1 MELTTSSTA
10 FLVATAA
17 YLGIRGF
24 FKRKLSAGKKAV
36 NKSSTGDMALV
47 GLVVAGQLIV
57 PLLAIATP
65 LLDWADYQ
73 SPTTALAWA
82 GALLMAA
89 GVWLFWRSHA
99 DLGENWSVT
108 LELQEGHELV
118 SSGVYKLIRHPM
130 YAAFFVMAAGQTLL
144 LRNWIAGPS
153 ALLAVALLYVVR
165 KPHEEAML
173 LEQFGEEYRRYMAST
188 GGVIPRIGTSDA

>member
-1 MELTTSSTA
+1 MELTTSSAA

-17 YLGIRGF
+17 YLSIRGY
-24 FKRKLSAGKKAV
+24 FKRKLPAGNKAV
-36 NKSSTGDMALV
+36 SKSSTGDMALV
-47 GLVVAGQLIV
+47 GLVVAGQLIM

-108 LELQEGHELV
+108 LELQEGHKLV

-130 YAAFFVMAAGQTLL
+130 YAAFFVMAAGQSYAEVSVQ
-144 LRNWIAGPS
+144 IDPS
-153 ALLAVALLYVVR
+153 MKPQPNLKLKFRAQGAMDGDTQVITETALPI
-165 KPHEEAML
+165 K
-173 LEQFGEEYRRYMAST
+173 FGAESPQR
-188 GGVIPRIGTSDA
+188 P